1 MRQKATAILNRLKT
15 RPDIVS
21 WDESGR
27 VTLEGGKVPESNI
40 SDLVSDAVRGQ
51 KTLILSARKS
61 FLMSYQNLTCPKIL
75 LEMKKDGKKLKWT
88 VVVMKAG
95 VLNPLLRRD
104 ISTPLYR
111 DVKQKHQKKIF
122 GWAINLIINYVFNV
136 IK

>member
-61 FLMSYQNLTCPKIL
+61 FLMS
-75 LEMKKDGKKLKWT
+75 
-88 VVVMKAG
+88 
-95 VLNPLLRRD
+95 
-104 ISTPLYR
+104 
-111 DVKQKHQKKIF
+111 
-122 GWAINLIINYVFNV
+122 
-136 IK
+136 